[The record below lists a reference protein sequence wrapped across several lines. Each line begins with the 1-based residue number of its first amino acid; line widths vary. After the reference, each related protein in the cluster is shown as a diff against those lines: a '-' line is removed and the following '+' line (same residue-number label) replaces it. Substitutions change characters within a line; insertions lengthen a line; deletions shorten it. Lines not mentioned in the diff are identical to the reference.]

1 MEVRVDGSP
10 SRVGALVRE
19 WRQRRRLSQLDLA
32 LAAGTSARHL
42 SCVETGRSAPSRE
55 MVLRLSQT
63 LDVPLRERN
72 TLLVAAG
79 FAPVYQESSLDDA
92 HLASARA
99 ALEHML
105 AAHEPYPAVAVDR
118 WWDVVTANSALA
130 VLTDGVP
137 LCLPADR
144 PPNVYRLVLHPE
156 GLAGR
161 LANPRQVREQLLERL
176 ARQAGTTGDPRL
188 RDLYD
193 EVSGYPAVDS
203 GLAETGGADSGPFQ
217 VPIRVRTPHGELS
230 LFGTM
235 ATFGAPADVTL
246 SELAVE
252 FFYPLD
258 EFTARF
264 LRDRAGALTA
274 GALG

>member
-1 MEVRVDGSP
+1 
-10 SRVGALVRE
+10 
-19 WRQRRRLSQLDLA
+19 
-32 LAAGTSARHL
+32 
-42 SCVETGRSAPSRE
+42 
-55 MVLRLSQT
+55 MVLRLSRT

-79 FAPVYQESSLDDA
+79 YAPAYHESSLDDE

-99 ALEHML
+99 ALDHML

-118 WWDVVTANSALA
+118 WWNVISANSALT

-137 LCLPADR
+137 VGLLADR
-144 PPNVYRLVLHPE
+144 PNVYRLVLHPE

-161 LANPRQVREQLLERL
+161 LANPRQVREQLLDRL
-176 ARQAGTTGDPRL
+176 ARQAGATGDPRL
-188 RDLYD
+188 RELYD
-193 EVSGYPAVDS
+193 EVSGYPALDTE
-203 GLAETGGADSGPFQ
+203 AEEAGPTEPGPFQ

-264 LRDRAGALTA
+264 LRTRAEALA
-274 GALG
+274 AAAPG

>member
-1 MEVRVDGSP
+1 
-10 SRVGALVRE
+10 
-19 WRQRRRLSQLDLA
+19 
-32 LAAGTSARHL
+32 
-42 SCVETGRSAPSRE
+42 

-79 FAPVYQESSLDDA
+79 YAPAYHESDLDDE

-99 ALEHML
+99 ALDHML

-118 WWDVVTANSALA
+118 WWNVVTANTALT

-137 LCLPADR
+137 AGLLADR
-144 PPNVYRLVLHPE
+144 PNVYRLVLHPE
-156 GLAGR
+156 GLAAR
-161 LANPRQVREQLLERL
+161 LANPRQVREQLLDRL
-176 ARQAGTTGDPRL
+176 ARQADTTGDRRL

-193 EVSGYPAVDS
+193 EVSGYPAVDA
-203 GLAETGGADSGPFQ
+203 GTEAAAPTEPGPFQ
-217 VPIRVRTPHGELS
+217 VPIRIRTPQGELA

-258 EFTARF
+258 EFTAQF
-264 LRDRAGALTA
+264 LRLRAEALTT
-274 GALG
+274 GVPN

>member
-1 MEVRVDGSP
+1 MRAEGSP

-32 LAAGTSARHL
+32 LAADTSARHL
-42 SCVETGRSAPSRE
+42 SCVETGRAAPSRE

-72 TLLVAAG
+72 TLLIAAG
-79 FAPVYQESSLDDA
+79 FAPAYQESSLDDA

-118 WWDVVTANSALA
+118 WWDVVSANSALA

-137 LCLPADR
+137 LRLPADR
-144 PPNVYRLVLHPE
+144 PNVYRLVLHPE

-176 ARQAGTTGDPRL
+176 ARQAGATGDPRL

-193 EVSGYPAVDS
+193 EVSGYPPVSSD
-203 GLAETGGADSGPFQ
+203 LEETGGTDPGPFQ

-258 EFTARF
+258 EFTAQF

>member
-1 MEVRVDGSP
+1 MEQRSDGNP
-10 SRVGALVRE
+10 ARIGGLLRE

-32 LAAGTSARHL
+32 LAAGSSARHL
-42 SCVETGRSAPSRE
+42 SYLETGRSAPSRD

-79 FAPVYQESSLDDA
+79 YAPAYHESDLDDEY
-92 HLASARA
+92 LASARA

-118 WWDVVTANSALA
+118 WWNVVTANTALT

-137 LCLPADR
+137 PELLADR
-144 PPNVYRLVLHPE
+144 PNVYRLVLHPA
-156 GLAGR
+156 GLAAR
-161 LANPRQVREQLLERL
+161 LANPRQVRAQLLERL
-176 ARQAGTTGDPRL
+176 SRQADTTGDPRL
-188 RDLYD
+188 RALYD
-193 EVSGYPAVDS
+193 EVSAYPVVD
-203 GLAETGGADSGPFQ
+203 TGSPENHGTDPGPFQ

-258 EFTARF
+258 EFTAQF
-264 LRDRAGALTA
+264 LRTRAAALTA
-274 GALG
+274 GATA

>member
-1 MEVRVDGSP
+1 MEHRRNGGP
-10 SRVGALVRE
+10 TRIGGLLRE

-32 LAAGTSARHL
+32 LAADTSARHL

-55 MVLRLSQT
+55 MVLRLCRT
-63 LDVPLRERN
+63 LEVPLRERN

-79 FAPVYQESSLDDA
+79 FAPAYPESSLDDA

-99 ALEHML
+99 ALDHML

-118 WWDVVTANSALA
+118 WWNAVTANAALS
-130 VLTDGVP
+130 VLTDDVP
-137 LCLPADR
+137 PQLLAE
-144 PPNVYRLVLHPE
+144 PNVYRLVLHPR
-156 GLAGR
+156 GLVAR

-176 ARQAGTTGDPRL
+176 ARQVDTTGDPRL

-193 EVSGYPAVDS
+193 EVRGYPVT
-203 GLAETGGADSGPFQ
+203 EADSEDSDPRHAGPFQ
-217 VPIRVRTPHGELS
+217 VPIRVRTPAGELS

-258 EFTARF
+258 EFTARY
-264 LRDRAGALTA
+264 LRDRAASPPATPVPIR
-274 GALG
+274 

>member
-1 MEVRVDGSP
+1 MEVRANGSP

-79 FAPVYQESSLDDA
+79 FAPAYQESSLDDA

-137 LCLPADR
+137 LRLLADR
-144 PPNVYRLVLHPE
+144 PNVYRLVLHPE
-156 GLAGR
+156 GLAAR

-193 EVSGYPAVDS
+193 EVSGYPPVYS
-203 GLAETGGADSGPFQ
+203 GLEQTDGTDSGPFQ

-258 EFTARF
+258 EFTAEF